1 MLRLTFIFIN
11 TQSFEKCIANF
22 FRSIKMEKIYFESVK
37 KTYIQISISVKQAG
51 IVFFGTLFPGA
62 QIFTPTLTLPHQ
74 MKLLMV

>member
-11 TQSFEKCIANF
+11 TQSFEKSIANF

-51 IVFFGTLFPGA
+51 IVFFGTLFPDA